1 MSLSREQLK
10 AISLLAEGIPLPNVA
25 DKIGVARRT
34 LQRWQKKPEF
44 TAALEELRLKTQAKV
59 FEKSSDDNSEKIA
72 IDVRALQREHLNCYG
87 SLRRIAEVALKHY
100 EEILVEKKH
109 SPDEVSIRSLHLWGQ
124 ILDRA
129 IRGEADSAFL
139 KYLDLNAAILAVDQA
154 GFTVSHPPREEGE
167 EPFQVSS
174 FDLN

>member
-1 MSLSREQLK
+1 LFKSR
-10 AISLLAEGIPLPNVA
+10 
-25 DKIGVARRT
+25 
-34 LQRWQKKPEF
+34 
-44 TAALEELRLKTQAKV
+44 
-59 FEKSSDDNSEKIA
+59 
-72 IDVRALQREHLNCYG
+72 
-87 SLRRIAEVALKHY
+87 Y

-154 GFTVSHPPREEGE
+154 GFIVSHPPIEEGE